1 MLEIFTSQNY
11 SFRVGLILGLKETFM
26 SIPYSE
32 DTQLMILINKASL
45 DRVPNIKLALIEVR
59 FLIISEDHILLV
71 VV

>member
-1 MLEIFTSQNY
+1 
-11 SFRVGLILGLKETFM
+11 M